1 MCWKTF
7 KFRNRLPRIAAKDIA
22 VVKFAATRHRD
33 LGTAVPYYIDC
44 DIVYKAGESYKA
56 KLETPLWPLRIRE
69 TGLHCYNP
77 NMFNVTVG
85 LGYVIVT
92 TNDEKSSDYIASYYE
107 DRSCVMHC
115 FIPNGALYYENEF
128 GEIVTNKLVVAS
140 IQSADEFID
149 NLGNNE

>member
-44 DIVYKAGESYKA
+44 DIVYKVGESYKA
-56 KLETPLWPLRIRE
+56 KLETPLWPLKERQ

-77 NMFNVTVG
+77 DILNVTVG
-85 LGYVIVT
+85 LGYVVMKM
-92 TNDEKSSDYIASYYE
+92 NNGKLASFNE
-107 DRSCVMHC
+107 ARSCVMHC
-115 FIPNGALYYENEF
+115 FIPNGALYFENEF
-128 GEIVTNKLVVAS
+128 GEIVTNKLVVVS
-140 IQSADEFID
+140 IQSPDEFMD
-149 NLGNNE
+149 SLGNNE